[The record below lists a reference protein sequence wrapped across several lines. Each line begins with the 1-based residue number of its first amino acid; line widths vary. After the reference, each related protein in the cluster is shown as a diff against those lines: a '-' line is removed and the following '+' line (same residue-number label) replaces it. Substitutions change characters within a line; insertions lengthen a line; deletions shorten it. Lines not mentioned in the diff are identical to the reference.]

1 LKLEAQGLQWGDIA
15 AWKKLWLKVGHTLD
29 DDELDE
35 LIEFCVLEYPNTG
48 EVALTAYL
56 KDYNFT
62 TTKRCIAQD
71 RSCRC

>member
-1 LKLEAQGLQWGDIA
+1 MILLRGKNCGIFDRDL
-15 AWKKLWLKVGHTLD
+15 LKVGHTLD